1 MKLSVLTTGILLCA
15 MKLVHLWGVLLN
27 LCSIDLNVQL
37 PQIVCS
43 ALLATGISA
52 TILYLLPLTLVA
64 TQLFQGFW
72 ASLEEEY

>member
-1 MKLSVLTTGILLCA
+1 MKFSELTAVILLSA
-15 MKLVHLWGVLLN
+15 MKLADSGGTLSSFS
-27 LCSIDLNVQL
+27 SIDLNIGL

-43 ALLATGISA
+43 VLLATGISA

-72 ASLEEEY
+72 ASLEQEY

>member
-1 MKLSVLTTGILLCA
+1 MKLSVLTAGILLYA
-15 MKLVHLWGVLLN
+15 MKLAHLTGVLPN
-27 LCSIDLNVQL
+27 FSSIDLNVQL

-72 ASLEEEY
+72 ASLEQEY